1 MLSLSHVTVTLDAKP
16 IIQDLSLEI
25 KAGTIHALMGPNG
38 SGKSTLALTL
48 MGHPH
53 YEVIQGTVTFNGE
66 DLLALPVEKRARA
79 GLFLACQ
86 YPPAIPGVPVLTFLK
101 ESHRML
107 IGTEISVAA
116 FKELVAHAFDAVKL
130 DHSFMYRN
138 LHEGFSGGEKK
149 RFEIAQLILFKP
161 CLAILDEIDS
171 GLDVD
176 ALVTIAR
183 ALNDLKAQ
191 NPFLSLLI
199 ITHYN
204 RILEYCQPDAVH
216 ILAKGKLWV
225 SGDKELARSI
235 EQRGYDDGL
244 LL

>member
-1 MLSLSHVTVTLDAKP
+1 MLRLSQVTILLEQKPIVENLSLTIEPGTV
-16 IIQDLSLEI
+16 
-25 KAGTIHALMGPNG
+25 HALMGPNG

-48 MGHPH
+48 MGHPR
-53 YEVIQGTVTFNGE
+53 YEVVSGSITFNGE
-66 DLLALPVEKRARA
+66 DLLALPVEKRART

-86 YPPAIPGVPVLTFLK
+86 YPPAIPGVQVLIFLK

-107 IGTEISVAA
+107 TCQDISVAA
-116 FKELVAHAFDAVKL
+116 FKELVAAAFDAVKL
-130 DHSFMYRN
+130 DHSFMYRYV
-138 LHEGFSGGEKK
+138 HEGFSGGEKK

-161 CLAILDEIDS
+161 RLAILDEIDS

-183 ALNDLKAQ
+183 VLNDLKIQ
-191 NPFLSLLI
+191 NPALSLLI

-204 RILEYCQPDAVH
+204 RVLEYIQPNQVH
-216 ILAKGKLWV
+216 ILSKGKLWL
-225 SGDKELARSI
+225 SGDKELAQSI
-235 EQRGYDDGL
+235 ERRGYDDGL

>member
-1 MLSLSHVTVTLDAKP
+1 MLRLSQLTILLEQKPIVENLSLTIESGTV
-16 IIQDLSLEI
+16 
-25 KAGTIHALMGPNG
+25 HALMGPNG

-48 MGHPH
+48 MGHPR
-53 YEVIQGTVTFNGE
+53 YEVVSGSITFNGE

-86 YPPAIPGVPVLTFLK
+86 YPPAIPGVQVLIFLK
-101 ESHRML
+101 ESYRML
-107 IGTEISVAA
+107 TGQDISVAA
-116 FKELVAHAFDAVKL
+116 FKELVAAAFDAVKL
-130 DHSFMYRN
+130 DHSFMYRYV
-138 LHEGFSGGEKK
+138 HEGFSGGEKK

-161 CLAILDEIDS
+161 RLAILDEIDS

-183 ALNDLKAQ
+183 VLNDLKIQ
-191 NPFLSLLI
+191 NPALSLLI

-204 RILEYCQPDAVH
+204 RVLEYIQPNQVH
-216 ILAKGKLWV
+216 ILSKGKLWL
-225 SGDKELARSI
+225 SGDKELAQSI
-235 EQRGYDDGL
+235 ERRGYDDGL